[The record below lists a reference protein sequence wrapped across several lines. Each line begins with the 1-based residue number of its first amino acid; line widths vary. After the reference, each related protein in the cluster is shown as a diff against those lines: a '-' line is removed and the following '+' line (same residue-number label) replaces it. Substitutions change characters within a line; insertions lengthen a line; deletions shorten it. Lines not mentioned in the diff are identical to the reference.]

1 MPVEIKTLS
10 RKDVDQ
16 YVNLLRLG
24 FGEELQQRGTNIARI
39 GRMARVMSSFGGLP
53 LRLIKATTGR
63 GLYTL
68 VAKDGSRVVGVLTVI
83 EGREPILIGAYI
95 IEEYRRQGVALGLIR
110 EALRRLK
117 KHGYSRVRG
126 SVYNHTAQ
134 LLVERAGFAPY
145 DHMDLYQCSLPKRTS
160 VPDSVFVQRTRK
172 VDLPRY
178 PYDLGPLNLF
188 TGVHIRCISIHSGDE
203 ETMEGMLIALP
214 HQTVGEIQVRII
226 VPGREETFSALLKA
240 GYEWFS
246 HLGRSSIS
254 VPLHDGTAS
263 LATILTKE
271 GFVKRHSWVQMT
283 CDL

>member
-1 MPVEIKTLS
+1 MPVEITPLTA
-10 RKDVDQ
+10 RDVDQ
-16 YVNLLRLG
+16 YVELLRAG
-24 FGEELQQRGTNIARI
+24 FGEELGQRGTNIARV

-53 LRLIKATTGR
+53 LRLIKVTTGR
-63 GLYTL
+63 GLYNL

-117 KHGYSRVRG
+117 KHGYSHVQG

-134 LLVERAGFAPY
+134 LLVERVGFVPC
-145 DHMDLYQCSLPKRTS
+145 DHMDLYQRSLPKRVSVTS
-160 VPDSVFVQRTRK
+160 VASARRVRRVN
-172 VDLPRY
+172 LARY
-178 PYDLGPLNLF
+178 PYDLGLLNLL
-188 TGVHIRCISIHSGDE
+188 TGVHICRISINSGDE